1 MVTCRFC
8 LTLLL
13 TGLVYGQ
20 RFTDCDVWSSG
31 GLPVRA
37 GGKAEIAGEVILHC
51 QGNGVPTP
59 LEAPVPTYTIRVRA
73 GYASPASLLV
83 PRLTYTAPVNVTSR
97 TFTPGGLSEVLLL
110 IDEPHSLA
118 NSKTPLL
125 VCDAPDTGCP
135 VKGTGT
141 GFNVYDGSTGRP
153 NVYQGRVVAPDTVE
167 WAAIPLDAPGTTA
180 VRRTFRILNL
190 RVDATT
196 VPTPPVIGILPAIV
210 AIVEVISAD
219 GVAIRILGHP
229 SNPPR
234 PGAYAYLGQVSPEA
248 SGLTSNPVTLPQCQA
263 SNEGLRENPG
273 PVEAAFWVQING
285 VFKRRNLAFGTSRDL
300 NQNVTGFGYRSE
312 SGFVNLGPARDPVPN
327 PPGQD
332 VFLPVTAAFPEDLLQ
347 AGVADQGSRYAV
359 LFQSVPDG
367 VGLFVPTIVN
377 VLRPRDGA
385 VVGHAVL
392 IHTDESGA
400 GPFSAVA
407 DLGGGVKGFDSTGLA
422 EVPIENGSGR
432 AVYESPDATENGQIR
447 IPVALSYSAGA
458 PATGVQSMVMLAT
471 APFSADSTSPIPRF
485 GAGGLKKFDS
495 VVRLDLG
502 DIPLEPFEP
511 RVTFRFAGC
520 STLSSRISRR

>member
-20 RFTDCDVWSSG
+20 RFTDCDVWTSG
-31 GLPVRA
+31 GFPVRA
-37 GGKAEIAGEVILHC
+37 GGKAEIPGEVILRC

-110 IDEPHSLA
+110 IDDPHSLA

-219 GVAIRILGHP
+219 GVAIPIVGLP
-229 SNPPR
+229 SPSR
-234 PGAYAYLGQVSPEA
+234 PGSYAYLGRVSPEA
-248 SGLTSNPVTLPQCQA
+248 SGLTSDRVTLPQCKA
-263 SNEGLRENPG
+263 SNEGLRESPR
-273 PVEAAFWVQING
+273 PVDAAFWVQIDG
-285 VFKRRNLAFGTSRDL
+285 VFKRRNVAFGTIGDL
-300 NQNVTGFGYRSE
+300 NQNVPGIAYRSE
-312 SGFVNLGPARDPVPN
+312 SGFVNLGPAQDPVPN
-327 PPGQD
+327 PPGPD
-332 VFLPVTAAFPEDLLQ
+332 VFLPGTAAFPESLQQ
-347 AGVADQGSRYAV
+347 AGVADQGSLYAV
-359 LFQSVPDG
+359 MFQSVPGG
-367 VGLFVPTIVN
+367 VGLFVPTTVN
-377 VLRPRDGA
+377 IIRPSDGA

-392 IHTDESGA
+392 IHTDEWGA
-400 GPFSAVA
+400 GPFAAVA
-407 DLGGGVKGFDSTGLA
+407 DLGGGVNGFESTGLA
-422 EVPIENGSGR
+422 EVPIENRAGR
-432 AVYESPDATENGQIR
+432 AVYESPDATESGQIR

-471 APFSADSTSPIPRF
+471 APFSVDSTSAMPRF
-485 GAGGLKKFDS
+485 GPGGLRKFDS
-495 VVRLDLG
+495 VVRLEQG

-511 RVTFRFAGC
+511 RPAFQFVGC
-520 STLSSRISRR
+520 SPQDGRLKVRP